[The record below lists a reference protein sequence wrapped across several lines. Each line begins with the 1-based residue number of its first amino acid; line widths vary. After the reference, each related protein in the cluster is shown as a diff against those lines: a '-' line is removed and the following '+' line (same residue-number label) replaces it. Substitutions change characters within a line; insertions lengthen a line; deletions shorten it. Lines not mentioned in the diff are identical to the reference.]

1 VSVAAG
7 TIDRRAP
14 AEASRAGERRRRF
27 TLALAGFLGLLLVL
41 AVAEIMIDG
50 SAGRSALIPKAPS
63 ISKWLGAIGEPLGY
77 RVFLIALL
85 TFTGAYAA
93 LAVMARQLPSRFVIA
108 LIAALHLI
116 VFIGPILLSTD
127 VFSYI
132 AYARMGVVHGIN
144 PYIHGPIAIKY
155 DPVFPYQGQSWLK
168 TATAYGPLYTLLSY
182 PLAPLG
188 VVGALWGFKLE
199 ALLASAATLVL
210 TWRVAARR
218 GLNPTPALL
227 LVGANPLYI
236 IYGLAGAHND
246 VIMTA
251 FLMGAVALALSGRDS
266 WSGASVIAGTLV
278 KATSAAMLPFMIV
291 GRRRVGTITGALA
304 ALLAGALVGY
314 VAFGIHGLDIVAAL
328 NRDAAFVS
336 SDSFPTELAHL
347 IGKPGV
353 YPVDHTFLK
362 AALAVVLVYLLWR
375 TWRGYDW
382 IAASGWALLAIAVT
396 ASWLLAWY
404 TLWALPLAVVV
415 RDRRLLIATLAV
427 QGLFIIHQAAPLI
440 APVQ

>member
-1 VSVAAG
+1 MLVA
-7 TIDRRAP
+7 T
-14 AEASRAGERRRRF
+14 
-27 TLALAGFLGLLLVL
+27 
-41 AVAEIMIDG
+41 AEIMIDG
-50 SAGRSALIPKAPS
+50 SGGHSALIPKSPS
-63 ISKWLGAIGEPLGY
+63 ISKWLGTIGEPLGY
-77 RVFLIALL
+77 RIFLIALL
-85 TFTGAYAA
+85 TFSGAYIWLA
-93 LAVMARQLPSRFVIA
+93 LLARRLPSRFVIA

-116 VFIGPILLSTD
+116 VFVGPILLSTD

-132 AYARMGVVHGIN
+132 AYARMGVLHGIN
-144 PYIHGPIAIKY
+144 PYTHGPYAIRY
-155 DPVFPYQGQSWLK
+155 DPVYPYQGQSWLK

-182 PLAPLG
+182 PLALLG

-199 ALLASAATLVL
+199 AILASAATLWL
-210 TWRVAARR
+210 TWRVARMR

-251 FLMGAVALALSGRDS
+251 FLMGAVALALSGRDG

-278 KATSAAMLPFMIV
+278 KATTAAMLPFMIL
-291 GRRRVGTITGALA
+291 GRRRLGTITGALA
-304 ALLAGALVGY
+304 AILAGAVVGY
-314 VAFGIHGLDIVAAL
+314 VAFGIHGLDIISVL

-336 SDSFPTELAHL
+336 SDGFPTELAHL

-353 YPVDHTFLK
+353 YPADHVFLK
-362 AALAVVLVYLLWR
+362 IALAVVLVYLLWR

-382 IAASGWALLAIAVT
+382 IAGSGWALLAIAVT

-415 RDRRLLIATLAV
+415 RDRRLLIAVLAV
-427 QGLFIIHQAAPLI
+427 QGLFIAHQVAPLI
-440 APVQ
+440 APVS